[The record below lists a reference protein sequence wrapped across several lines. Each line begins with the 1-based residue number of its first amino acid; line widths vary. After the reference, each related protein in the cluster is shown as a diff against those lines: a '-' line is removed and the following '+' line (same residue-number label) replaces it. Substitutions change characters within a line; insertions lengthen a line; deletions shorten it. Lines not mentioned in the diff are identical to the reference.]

1 MMRKQK
7 ELDMTNND
15 MKKAVL
21 GNMTKTLMTLHQK
34 VEVLNALD
42 SEPTSSGAFDLVD
55 QLHTMSD
62 TLDAFDAVVARAVAV
77 VPDKSVNEN
86 V

>member
-1 MMRKQK
+1 
-7 ELDMTNND
+7 
-15 MKKAVL
+15 MKKTVL
-21 GNMTKTLMTLHQK
+21 GNMTKTLMTLHLTVK
-34 VEVLNALD
+34 VLNALD
-42 SEPTSSGAFDLVD
+42 CDTTASGAFDLVD